1 MERVLPFQSNG
12 LGTIYWF
19 AKMSYWFEILP
30 AIAEGFKLSVF
41 VYAMTLVMALPLGLG
56 LGLLADVVKP
66 SRPFLSVF
74 TWIIRGTPLL
84 LQLYITMYAIP
95 LLIPMKM
102 DRLFAGTITFV
113 INYAAYFAEIFRSGL
128 AIIPQG
134 QWQAG
139 DVLGLSKREIIWHI
153 ILPQMFRNTLLPLIN
168 EAITLV
174 KDTSLLAAIALGEM
188 LRNAKEIVAK
198 DLRVDALIIAGLFYL
213 AFSLLVVAFGKR
225 LEKRLLRTI

>member
-1 MERVLPFQSNG
+1 MEPVPPFPQLG
-12 LGTIYWF
+12 LVKISLF
-19 AKMSYWFEILP
+19 VNMSYWLDILP
-30 AIAEGFKLSVF
+30 PIAEGFKLSLW
-41 VYAMTLVMALPLGLG
+41 VYAVTLVMALPLGL
-56 LGLLADVVKP
+56 LIGLLADLFKP
-66 SRPFLSVF
+66 SRGIISVF

-84 LQLYITMYAIP
+84 LQLYVTMYAIP
-95 LLIPMKM
+95 LIIPMRM

-128 AIIPQG
+128 AIIPEG

-139 DVLGLSKREIIWHI
+139 QVLGLSKFEIIWHV
-153 ILPQMFRNTLLPLIN
+153 ILPQMFRNTLLPLIS

-198 DLRVDALIIAGLFYL
+198 DLKVDALIIAGLFYL
-213 AFSLLVVAFGKR
+213 AFSLVVVLIGKK
-225 LEKRLLRTI
+225 LEVRLLRKV

>member
-1 MERVLPFQSNG
+1 MDRELPYQISG
-12 LGTIYWF
+12 LGKISWF

-30 AIAEGFKLSVF
+30 KIAEGFKLSVF

-56 LGLLADVVKP
+56 LGLMADLVKP
-66 SRPFLSVF
+66 SRPILTIF
-74 TWIIRGTPLL
+74 TWMIRGTPLL
-84 LQLYITMYAIP
+84 LQLYVTMYAIP

-102 DRLFAGTITFV
+102 NRLFAGTITFV

-139 DVLGLSKREIIWHI
+139 DVLGLSKTEVIWHI
-153 ILPQMFRNTLLPLIN
+153 ILPQMFRNALLPLIN

-174 KDTSLLAAIALGEM
+174 KDTSLLAAIALAEM

-198 DLRVDALIIAGLFYL
+198 DLRVDALVIAGLFYL
-213 AFSLLVVAFGKR
+213 AFSLGVVALGKR
-225 LEKRLLRTI
+225 LEKRLLRTV